1 MSRTAALVT
10 ALCVSPIL
18 ALASQ
23 RRPVVAPADRVRV
36 TTADWEL
43 VGTLVAQGDDSLRL
57 HVTGEVTPVSVAR
70 SAIKRLEISRGS
82 HSHSGADAL
91 IGLGAGAL
99 VGGALGA
106 VAGSDLANEC
116 PGNDCGPGLVVFGGL
131 LVGALGAGVGAVIGS
146 FSHSERWELVPPP
159 GAP

>member
-23 RRPVVAPADRVRV
+23 RRPVVAPGDRVRV
-36 TTADWEL
+36 TTEDWEL
-43 VGTLVAQGDDSLRL
+43 VGTLLAQGDDSLRL
-57 HVTGEVTPVSVAR
+57 QVIGEVTPVSVAR

-82 HSHSGADAL
+82 HSKAGADAL

-99 VGGALGA
+99 VGGAVGA

-116 PGNDCGPGLVVFGGL
+116 PGNDCGHGLVVFGGL
-131 LVGALGAGVGAVIGS
+131 LVGVFGAGVGAVIGS
-146 FSHSERWELVPPP
+146 FSHSERWDSVPPHR
-159 GAP
+159 AP

>member
-1 MSRTAALVT
+1 
-10 ALCVSPIL
+10 
-18 ALASQ
+18 
-23 RRPVVAPADRVRV
+23 
-36 TTADWEL
+36 
-43 VGTLVAQGDDSLRL
+43 LRL

-70 SAIKRLEISRGS
+70 SAIKRVEISRGS

-106 VAGSDLANEC
+106 VAGSDLSNEC
-116 PGNDCGPGLVVFGGL
+116 AQNDCGHGLVVFGGL

-146 FSHSERWELVPPP
+146 FSHSERWDSVPPHL
-159 GAP
+159 AP